1 MHILGYSNDY
11 KTCIRPCCFLNSFG
25 SLVYSNTVAGS
36 RSLGRTSRDPEVSR
50 LPSCGRLY
58 PLLLWESSWSFP
70 PLQHRTWVVLSSA
83 VSLKTLS
90 PPVPSACC
98 AGASPPS
105 PVTPLQPGH
114 SFPQAAAGTS
124 PREWHQT
131 ARDWDAAASF
141 LWSPGRVKAAA
152 LPGLVGP
159 AHVGIAIS
167 AVLSKDVSLRPP
179 TPTVAYLSE
188 ILYLWVKH
196 YVYLSLWNMSVAF
209 RIRFL

>member
-50 LPSCGRLY
+50 LPSCGSLH

-114 SFPQAAAGTS
+114 SFPRAAAVTS

-141 LWSPGRVKAAA
+141 LWSPGWWKLLLCQGWLVQPMWA
-152 LPGLVGP
+152 LPPLQFWARTCP
-159 AHVGIAIS
+159 YAHCGIFEWN
-167 AVLSKDVSLRPP
+167 
-179 TPTVAYLSE
+179 TVFMSE
-188 ILYLWVKH
+188 ILCVFVPLK
-196 YVYLSLWNMSVAF
+196 YVCCF
-209 RIRFL
+209 